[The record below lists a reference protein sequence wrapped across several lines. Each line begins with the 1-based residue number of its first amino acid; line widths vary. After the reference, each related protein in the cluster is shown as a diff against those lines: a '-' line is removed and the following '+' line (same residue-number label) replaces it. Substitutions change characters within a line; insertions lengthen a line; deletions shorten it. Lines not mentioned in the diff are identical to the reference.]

1 MRKGVI
7 VVLIAASALMFVSAV
22 YAYPLVNGNGMC
34 RSVNTDT
41 EAIKKFQKET
51 LSFRDELIA
60 RKLDLRK
67 EFSKRIPDRD
77 RIAALQKE
85 ITDIR
90 TKIMKKADESG
101 VPKYFGRAKGC
112 SWMQGKGIMQKSRN
126 RMVI

>member
-7 VVLIAASALMFVSAV
+7 VVLIAAAALVFVSVV
-22 YAYPLVNGNGMC
+22 YAYPPGRGNGIC
-34 RSVNTDT
+34 RSGNVDT
-41 EAIKKFQKET
+41 EAVKKFQKET
-51 LSFRDELIA
+51 LSFRDELIT
-60 RKLDLRK
+60 RKLDLHK
-67 EFSKRIPDRD
+67 EFSKRTPDRD

-85 ITDIR
+85 IIDIR

-112 SWMQGKGIMQKSRN
+112 RWMQGKGIMQKSRN

>member
-7 VVLIAASALMFVSAV
+7 VVLIAAAALVFVSAV
-22 YAYPLVNGNGMC
+22 YAYPPGGGNRTC
-34 RSVNTDT
+34 RSENVDT
-41 EAIKKFQKET
+41 EAVKKFQKET

-67 EFSKRIPDRD
+67 EFGKRTLDRD

-85 ITDIR
+85 IIDIR
-90 TKIMKKADESG
+90 TMIMKKADESG
-101 VPKYFGRAKGC
+101 VPNYFGRAKGC
-112 SWMQGKGIMQKSRN
+112 RWMQGKGMVQKSRN

>member
-7 VVLIAASALMFVSAV
+7 VVLIAAVALVFVSAV
-22 YAYPLVNGNGMC
+22 YAYPLGNGNGIC
-34 RSVNTDT
+34 RSVNVDT
-41 EAIKKFQKET
+41 EAVKKFQKET
-51 LSFRDELIA
+51 LSFRDELIT

-67 EFSKRIPDRD
+67 EFSKRTPDRD

-85 ITDIR
+85 IIDIR

-112 SWMQGKGIMQKSRN
+112 RWMQGKGIMQKSRN

>member
-7 VVLIAASALMFVSAV
+7 VVLIAAVALVFVSAV
-22 YAYPLVNGNGMC
+22 YAYPLGNGNGIC
-34 RSVNTDT
+34 RSVNVDT
-41 EAIKKFQKET
+41 EAVKKFQKET
-51 LSFRDELIA
+51 LSFRDELIT

-67 EFSKRIPDRD
+67 EFSKRTPDRD

-85 ITDIR
+85 IIDIR

-101 VPKYFGRAKGC
+101 VPKYFGCAKGC
-112 SWMQGKGIMQKSRN
+112 RWMQGKGIMQKSRN

>member
-1 MRKGVI
+1 MKKGVI
-7 VVLIAASALMFVSAV
+7 VVLIAAAALMIVSAV
-22 YAYPLVNGNGMC
+22 YAYPPVNGNGIC
-34 RSVNTDT
+34 RKASIDT
-41 EAIKKFQKET
+41 GAVKKYQKET

-67 EFSKRIPDRD
+67 EFSKRTPDRD

-85 ITDIR
+85 IIDIR

-101 VPKYFGRAKGC
+101 APKYFGRAKGC
-112 SWMQGKGIMQKSRN
+112 RWIQGKGIMQKSRN

>member
-7 VVLIAASALMFVSAV
+7 VVLIAAAALVFVSAV
-22 YAYPLVNGNGMC
+22 YAHPPGNGNCIC
-34 RSVNTDT
+34 RSGNVDT
-41 EAIKKFQKET
+41 EAVKKFQKET
-51 LSFRDELIA
+51 LSFRDELIT
-60 RKLDLRK
+60 RKLDLHK
-67 EFSKRIPDRD
+67 EFSKRTPDRD

-85 ITDIR
+85 IIDIR

-112 SWMQGKGIMQKSRN
+112 RWMQGKGIMQKSRN

>member
-7 VVLIAASALMFVSAV
+7 VVLFAAAALVFVSAV
-22 YAYPLVNGNGMC
+22 YAFPPGNGNC
-34 RSVNTDT
+34 IYRSVNVDT
-41 EAIKKFQKET
+41 EAVKKYQKET
-51 LSFRDELIA
+51 LSFRDELIT

-67 EFSKRIPDRD
+67 EFSKSTPDRD

-85 ITDIR
+85 IIDIR

-101 VPKYFGRAKGC
+101 VPKYFRRDKGC
-112 SWMQGKGIMQKSRN
+112 RWMQGKDIMQKSRN

>member
-7 VVLIAASALMFVSAV
+7 VVLIAAAALVFVSAV
-22 YAYPLVNGNGMC
+22 YAHPPVNGNVIC
-34 RSVNTDT
+34 RSGNVDT
-41 EAIKKFQKET
+41 GAVKKFQKET
-51 LSFRDELIA
+51 LSFRDELIT

-67 EFSKRIPDRD
+67 EFSKRTPDRD

-85 ITDIR
+85 IIDIR

-112 SWMQGKGIMQKSRN
+112 RWLQGKGIMQKSRN